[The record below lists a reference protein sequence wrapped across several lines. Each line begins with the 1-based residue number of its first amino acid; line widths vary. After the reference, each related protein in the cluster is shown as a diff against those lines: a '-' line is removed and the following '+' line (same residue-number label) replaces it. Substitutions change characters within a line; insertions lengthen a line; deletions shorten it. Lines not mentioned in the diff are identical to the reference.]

1 MTRLFR
7 MRNSTLVLLD
17 EQGNPHVELRPYYT
31 TGTGPAVQFYRV
43 SGADPEYQF
52 TLRLNT
58 VNALVR
64 RLPIVTAA
72 ARRLS
77 NEDRK
82 AAR

>member
-1 MTRLFR
+1 
-7 MRNSTLVLLD
+7 MRDNTLVLLD

-43 SGADPEYQF
+43 SGDKPEYQF
-52 TLRLNT
+52 TLRLNA

-72 ARRLS
+72 ARRLQNS
-77 NEDRK
+77 DRK
-82 AAR
+82 PAR